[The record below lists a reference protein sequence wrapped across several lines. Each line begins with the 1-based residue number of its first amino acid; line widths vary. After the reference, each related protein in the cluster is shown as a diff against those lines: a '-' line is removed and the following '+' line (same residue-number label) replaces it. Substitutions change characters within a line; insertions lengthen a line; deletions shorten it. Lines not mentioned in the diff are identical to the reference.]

1 MPILFIPN
9 DPEAKKSPPARR
21 IAPAA
26 ARKAGR
32 TDFDFG
38 ALPAKKVWPPDSEEF
53 LVWQCREAV
62 LRALGVWEKIAG
74 PLTHWQGSAQRKKL
88 KVNIDEGS
96 DLNAYYDRRS
106 LGYYHFRSKTTK
118 VLRRFAAST
127 DVVSHECGHALL
139 DAVRPELWDSNFPEP
154 NAFHEAF
161 GDCVALLT
169 ALSDLETRK
178 ALLKQ
183 APKLAQANFVET
195 LIESLAN
202 GLRDFDRTHN
212 GAKPR
217 HGRNTYRWVI
227 PSTLPDDG
235 GPGVLINEI
244 HSFGQVFV
252 GCFYDVIR
260 NIFAQSS
267 KKDAKRLWD
276 AASRAGKLLVRAA
289 IKAQHTPRFYQ
300 AVGRAMSLEDEHLYA
315 GKHRNAIRDAF
326 KKHGIL
332 LGSDAVLAPR
342 SALKGKAPA
351 RRGKAAA
358 PMAKATLD
366 DLKIRF
372 GVPPR
377 TTLRVRTFDLGGQR
391 VSEASH
397 QRQVSLKGLSPKLA
411 KVIALGT
418 EPALIGETNR
428 RAAVFG
434 SLPDKQTT
442 EDEVRAFVA
451 SLVRRGAIAYDAKAA
466 AKPGRR
472 GAIASAHGAATH
484 TVVRVGG
491 QLVLRRLRF
500 ACGCRHSRP
509 DV

>member
-9 DPEAKKSPPARR
+9 DPEAKKAPPARR
-21 IAPAA
+21 IQPAPA
-26 ARKAGR
+26 RRSRR

-38 ALPAKKVWPPDSEEF
+38 SLPKKKIWPPDSDEF

-62 LRALGVWEKIAG
+62 MRALAMWEKIAG
-74 PLTHWQGSAQRKKL
+74 PLKHWQGSARRTKL

-96 DLNAYYDRRS
+96 DLNAYYDRQS
-106 LGYYHFRSKTTK
+106 LGYYHFRSKSSK

-161 GDCVALLT
+161 GDCIALLT
-169 ALSDLETRK
+169 ALADLDTRK

-183 APKLAQANFVET
+183 DPKLGKANFVET

-217 HGRNTYRWVI
+217 HARNGYRWVI

-260 NIFAQSS
+260 NMFARAP
-267 KKDAKRLWD
+267 KKDAKALSD
-276 AASRAGKLLVRAA
+276 AASRAGRLLVHAA

-300 AVGRAMSLEDEHLYA
+300 AVGRAMALEDQHLYR
-315 GKHRNAIRDAF
+315 GRHRDAIRDAF
-326 KKHGIL
+326 HRHGIL

-351 RRGKAAA
+351 RKGKGAA
-358 PMAKATLD
+358 PLGKATLD
-366 DLKIRF
+366 DLKSRL
-372 GVPPR
+372 GVPSR

-397 QRQVSLKGLSPKLA
+397 QREVSLKGLSPKLA
-411 KVIALGT
+411 NVVALGS
-418 EPALIGETNR
+418 EPALIGHTDR
-428 RAAVFG
+428 HAAVFG
-434 SLPDKQTT
+434 ALPDKQAT
-442 EDEVRAFVA
+442 EDEVRAFVG
-451 SLVRRGAIAYDAKAA
+451 SLVRRGAIAYDAKPT
-466 AKPGRR
+466 AKRGRQH
-472 GAIASAHGAATH
+472 AIGGPHGAATH
-484 TVVRVGG
+484 TVVRVDGR
-491 QLVLRRLRF
+491 LVLRRLRF
-500 ACGCRHSRP
+500 ACGCRPPRP
-509 DV
+509 TP

>member
-9 DPEAKKSPPARR
+9 DPEAKKAPPARR
-21 IAPAA
+21 IKPAA
-26 ARKAGR
+26 ARKSGR
-32 TDFDFG
+32 TSFDLG
-38 ALPAKKVWPPDSEEF
+38 ALPQKKIWPPGSDEF

-62 LRALGVWEKIAG
+62 MRALAMWEKIAG
-74 PLTHWQGSAQRKKL
+74 PLKHWQGSTRRIKL

-96 DLNAYYDRRS
+96 DLNAYYDRQS
-106 LGYYHFRSKTTK
+106 LGYYHFRSKSSK
-118 VLRRFAAST
+118 LLRRFAAST

-169 ALSDLETRK
+169 ALADLATRT

-183 APKLAQANFVET
+183 DPKLGKANFVET

-202 GLRDFDRTHN
+202 GLRDFDPTHN

-217 HGRNTYRWVI
+217 HARNAYRWVI

-260 NIFAQSS
+260 NIFAQSP
-267 KKDAKRLWD
+267 KKDARALWD
-276 AASRAGKLLVRAA
+276 AASRAGRLLVRAA

-300 AVGRAMSLEDEHLYA
+300 AVGRAMSLEDDQLYA
-315 GKHRNAIRDAF
+315 GGHRDAIRDAF
-326 KKHGIL
+326 HRHGIL

-351 RRGKAAA
+351 RKGKGAV
-358 PMAKATLD
+358 PLAKATLD
-366 DLKIRF
+366 DLKSRL
-372 GVPPR
+372 GVPSR
-377 TTLRVRTFDLGGQR
+377 TALRVRTFDLGGQR

-397 QRQVSLKGLSPKLA
+397 QREVSLKGLSPKLA
-411 KVIALGT
+411 NVVALGT
-418 EPALIGETNR
+418 EPALVGQTDR
-428 RAAVFG
+428 HAAVFG
-434 SLPDKQTT
+434 ALPDRQAT
-442 EDEVRAFVA
+442 EDEVRAFVG
-451 SLVRRGAIAYDAKAA
+451 SLVRRGAIAYGASTVAKR
-466 AKPGRR
+466 GRQR
-472 GAIASAHGAATH
+472 AIASPHGVATH
-484 TVVRVGG
+484 AVVRIDG

-500 ACGCRHSRP
+500 ACGCRHGR
-509 DV
+509 